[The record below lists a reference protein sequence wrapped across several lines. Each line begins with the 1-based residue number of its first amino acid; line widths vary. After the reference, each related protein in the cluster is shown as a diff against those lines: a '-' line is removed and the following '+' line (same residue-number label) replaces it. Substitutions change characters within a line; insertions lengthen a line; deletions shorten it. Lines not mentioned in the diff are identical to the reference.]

1 VKAFHIDRT
10 LQSAISEFN
19 KYRNPEIIAKL
30 CKFEGE
36 FFKIDRSK
44 GTFCYTCGFYDYF
57 DEFDRSKY
65 LLDNFGLKSDI
76 KEIIEMNEKVLVN
89 FELTNARERSN

>member
-1 VKAFHIDRT
+1 MDRT

-36 FFKIDRSK
+36 FFKIEFK

-57 DEFDRSKY
+57 DDFKY
-65 LLDNFGLKSDI
+65 LLEDDFGLKSDI

-89 FELTNARERSN
+89 FELTNTRERSN